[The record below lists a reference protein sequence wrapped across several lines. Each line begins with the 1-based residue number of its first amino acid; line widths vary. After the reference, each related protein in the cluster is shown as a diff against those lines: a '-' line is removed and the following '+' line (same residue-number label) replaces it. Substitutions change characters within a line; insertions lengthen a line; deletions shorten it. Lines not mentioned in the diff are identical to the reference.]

1 MEHMENLSGIR
12 QEYERD
18 NRHKELLII
27 LCALAVVVM
36 GCWFITVGVADTTVS
51 QVLKAIAAAVTGRLD
66 AGTQADNA
74 ANKIIVLM
82 RLPRIVAAV
91 LAGAGLSVS
100 GVAMQGVTRNPLVS
114 PFTIGISNAAAF
126 GASVFIVFS
135 AGTLAGNQLGTV
147 ICAFLSAIC
156 CAALVYMVSKKVGM
170 GPQTI
175 VLVGIALNYLFS
187 AMTSA
192 IEFFAQ
198 EHKLAAVV
206 NWTFGTFNG
215 ITWNEVLVI
224 FVFVF
229 CCMLIMYRFC
239 LALDIMAGGEDE
251 IVRSLG
257 INPERVR
264 VITGVLSV
272 LMTAAIISFTGVIG
286 FVGLVAPHIARI
298 LIGGRHRYL
307 LPFSAVLGAALLL
320 VADTVGKT
328 ILSPVSIPVGI
339 VVSFLGVP
347 LFVHLILNKRGYA
360 Q

>member
-51 QVLKAIAAAVTGRLD
+51 QVLKAIAAAVTGQLD

-135 AGTLAGNQLGTV
+135 SGTLAGNQLGTV

-229 CCMLIMYRFC
+229 GCMLIMYRFC

-264 VITGVLSV
+264 VTTGVLSV